1 MDNHT
6 EFAMSV
12 LDSNYLPTAEFVI
25 SEDKIEI
32 EYSEHAEIEAPGT
45 YVWIAERTECDPGFT
60 DHIIVYIGE
69 YGYTVKYRMQ
79 QHWASWPRTTRS
91 NQKEP
96 DHKKQKGDTIIKY
109 LQMGYRVRVYSKP
122 AQILHIPA
130 PHPLRNHQT
139 DVPDMLRIDNK
150 SYEEASLLE
159 AFHSYY
165 GERPALNGTKGS
177 KGTIITE
184 GYNIASSE
192 DALVESVATETETD
206 KMIKELDD

>member
-1 MDNHT
+1 
-6 EFAMSV
+6 
-12 LDSNYLPTAEFVI
+12 
-25 SEDKIEI
+25 
-32 EYSEHAEIEAPGT
+32 
-45 YVWIAERTECDPGFT
+45 
-60 DHIIVYIGE
+60 
-69 YGYTVKYRMQ
+69 
-79 QHWASWPRTTRS
+79 
-91 NQKEP
+91 
-96 DHKKQKGDTIIKY
+96 
-109 LQMGYRVRVYSKP
+109 MGYRVRVYSKP

-192 DALVESVATETETD
+192 DALVEPVATEIDEL
-206 KMIKELDD
+206 ILELDD